1 MYPVRTHL
9 ALPALPAPGYR
20 PRSSTNALK
29 EIVEDHLEELLRVY
43 DERFRLNYGPFHPQ
57 VKDLLERFTRCGDPH
72 FGFLRLRCT
81 NPDCT
86 SKGERLVP
94 FS

>member
-1 MYPVRTHL
+1 MSIRRLPEHL
-9 ALPALPAPGYR
+9 VNRIAAGEVVERPA
-20 PRSSTNALK
+20 SALK

-43 DERFRLNYGPFHPQ
+43 DARFRSTYGPFHPR

-86 SKGERLVP
+86 SKEEKLVP

>member
-1 MYPVRTHL
+1 MSPLH
-9 ALPALPAPGYR
+9 ASHQPGYR
-20 PRSSTNALK
+20 PRPWTNPLK
-29 EIVEDHLEELLRVY
+29 EIVEDHLEEPLRVY
-43 DERFRLNYGPFHPQ
+43 DARFRSTYGPFHPR
-57 VKDLLERFTRCGDPH
+57 VNDLLERFTRCGDPH

-86 SKGERLVP
+86 SKEERFVP

>member
-1 MYPVRTHL
+1 M
-9 ALPALPAPGYR
+9 PALPAPGYR

-29 EIVEDHLEELLRVY
+29 EIVEDHLEELLHVY
-43 DERFRLNYGPFHPQ
+43 DERFRSNYGPFHPR

-86 SKGERLVP
+86 SKEEKLVP